1 MNALNRSS
9 QIFMKLLAFNG
20 SVLFAMTL
28 QRLVLFLV
36 VVRHWLFG
44 ADGVTIASSFVMGLR
59 FDLCVLGFINIP
71 LLFVTWAICSD
82 YFVNSQN
89 KFVQFFRKWSLG
101 IYLAI
106 TTFVIHLLGML
117 DLMYFAGNGRRW
129 TYYDWQKSG
138 LDFVSQISEKWG
150 FVFTTGVVV
159 LFIFLWAFRCM
170 VQLYRAELQ
179 KTPLQS
185 ERLAQSKV
193 LLILLGVVLPFF
205 VVALAARGTWTA
217 HHINAEHAEVSQ
229 NPALNQLTLSPVWA
243 FDKKF

>member
-1 MNALNRSS
+1 
-9 QIFMKLLAFNG
+9 MKLLAFNG

-71 LLFVTWAICSD
+71 VLFITWAISSE

-89 KFVQFFRKWSLG
+89 KVVQLFRKWSLW
-101 IYLAI
+101 IYLGT

-117 DLMYFAGNGRRW
+117 DLIYFAGNGRRW
-129 TYYDWQKSG
+129 TYYDWQEKG
-138 LDFVSQISEKWG
+138 LEFVSQVASKWG
-150 FVFTTGVVV
+150 FMFTTGVVV

-170 VQLYRAELQ
+170 VQLYRSQ
-179 KTPLQS
+179 FQQVPLQS
-185 ERLAQSKV
+185 ERLGRSKALV
-193 LLILLGVVLPFF
+193 ILLGAVLPFF

-229 NPALNQLTLSPVWA
+229 NPALNQMALSPVWA